1 MQTTITISW
10 GTWRQNKQI
19 WNAYRHTFWN
29 SQNRKM
35 RWVHGLQGI
44 MNYLFFSHLIF
55 VITWDQISPG
65 DRSFCTVSLRG
76 GGMMWAQ
83 KMMRNQRDKNK
94 VSCHTDSFNETKS
107 CFAALL
113 IYSFINEDSGR
124 ENTAI
129 HTDIDVNKFYLPTFS
144 NTSNCQTQGGS
155 LSQERSTLWISLS
168 HVPLEDSPLVPIA
181 NIKVK
186 YSWKQGVQVLV
197 TYLKICLH
205 WHQNWSRPVRGA

>member
-1 MQTTITISW
+1 
-10 GTWRQNKQI
+10 
-19 WNAYRHTFWN
+19 
-29 SQNRKM
+29 
-35 RWVHGLQGI
+35 
-44 MNYLFFSHLIF
+44 
-55 VITWDQISPG
+55 
-65 DRSFCTVSLRG
+65 
-76 GGMMWAQ
+76 MMC
-83 KMMRNQRDKNK
+83 NQRDKNK

-113 IYSFINEDSGR
+113 IYSFFNEDSGR

-129 HTDIDVNKFYLPTFS
+129 HTDIDVNKFYLPTVS

-205 WHQNWSRPVRGA
+205 WHQN

>member
-1 MQTTITISW
+1 MKCVSAHILKLPEQENALGSWSAGHYELFVFLTSHFCNHVRPDFTRGQIFLHCFIT
-10 GTWRQNKQI
+10 
-19 WNAYRHTFWN
+19 
-29 SQNRKM
+29 
-35 RWVHGLQGI
+35 
-44 MNYLFFSHLIF
+44 
-55 VITWDQISPG
+55 
-65 DRSFCTVSLRG
+65 G
-76 GGMMWAQ
+76 GRGMMWAQ
-83 KMMRNQRDKNK
+83 KMMRNQGDKNK

-113 IYSFINEDSGR
+113 IYSFFNEDSGR

>member
-19 WNAYRHTFWN
+19 WIAYRHTFWN

-35 RWVHGLQGI
+35 CWVDGLQGI

-65 DRSFCTVSLRG
+65 DRSFCTVSLQGEKKRRG
-76 GGMMWAQ
+76 EWCERRRWCIIRG
-83 KMMRNQRDKNK
+83 
-94 VSCHTDSFNETKS
+94 TKIK
-107 CFAALL
+107 FLATQIHLMKPKAVAALL
-113 IYSFINEDSGR
+113 INSFFNEVSGK
-124 ENTAI
+124 ENTAT
-129 HTDIDVNKFYLPTFS
+129 HTDIGVNKFYLPTLP

-155 LSQERSTLWISLS
+155 LSQERYTLWISLS
-168 HVPLEDSPLVPIA
+168 HVPLEDSSLLPIA

-186 YSWKQGVQVLV
+186 YS
-197 TYLKICLH
+197 
-205 WHQNWSRPVRGA
+205 

>member
-1 MQTTITISW
+1 MKCVSAHILKLPERENALGSWSAGHYELFVFLTSHFCNHVRPDFTRGQIFLHCFIT
-10 GTWRQNKQI
+10 
-19 WNAYRHTFWN
+19 
-29 SQNRKM
+29 
-35 RWVHGLQGI
+35 
-44 MNYLFFSHLIF
+44 
-55 VITWDQISPG
+55 
-65 DRSFCTVSLRG
+65 G
-76 GGMMWAQ
+76 GGERMMWAQ
-83 KMMRNQRDKNK
+83 KMMCNQRDKNK